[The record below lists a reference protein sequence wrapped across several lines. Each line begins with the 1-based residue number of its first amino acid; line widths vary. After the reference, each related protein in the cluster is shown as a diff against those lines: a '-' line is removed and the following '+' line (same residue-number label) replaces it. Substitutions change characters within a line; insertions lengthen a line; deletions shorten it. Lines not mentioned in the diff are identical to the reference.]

1 MGTGAV
7 NDENPFGE
15 VERKIAS
22 LVVVA
27 CRVIRFEL
35 NSRTYWPAVNGD
47 GVITEG

>member
-22 LVVVA
+22 PEVVS
-27 CRVIRFEL
+27 CFPIRFEL
-35 NSRTYWPAVNGD
+35 NNRTYWPAVNGD